1 MLKTII
7 FDIDGVITDLSFFHF
22 LAWKSVLSFYNV
34 NLQKEEWANYNGR
47 QRLTI
52 LKMILKNHNITFD
65 EKTLTKISNQ
75 KNDLFVHLIKHNL
88 TPKNIINGV
97 RQLIDDAITR
107 GLKLV
112 AVSSSANAVLEM
124 KCLGLFDKFT
134 YVSDYQSKRLS
145 SLSQTEKKVVS
156 PLLFSLKTLGIESS
170 ECIGLEDHVDG
181 VLEYKSAGI
190 FSVAI
195 ANYQE
200 DIKKE
205 ADFWAELPE
214 QIVLEEI
221 IFSYYKRDTQYD

>member
-1 MLKTII
+1 
-7 FDIDGVITDLSFFHF
+7 
-22 LAWKSVLSFYNV
+22 
-34 NLQKEEWANYNGR
+34 
-47 QRLTI
+47 
-52 LKMILKNHNITFD
+52 MILKNHNITFD

-205 ADFWAELPE
+205 ADF
-214 QIVLEEI
+214 
-221 IFSYYKRDTQYD
+221 